1 MVREP
6 TTALLILL
14 SLSLPLSAQSLD
26 QAAARARQR
35 RKACV
40 AGPSKVFTSD
50 DLRKYAVEGPPEAAA
65 EPTTDQPWAA
75 SNGVSQAAHR
85 RHWAS
90 AEAYLKECA
99 SRLTSAKE
107 RWLAVSDTKP
117 PRAVEQARR
126 AVMTSGRALER
137 AQLYRDEAE
146 VAARR
151 AGVEA
156 GGR

>member
-1 MVREP
+1 M
-6 TTALLILL
+6 LLL
-14 SLSLPLSAQSLD
+14 SLSLPLSAQSLG

-35 RKACV
+35 REASV

-50 DLRKYAVEGPPEAAA
+50 DLQKDVVEGPPEGAA

-90 AEAYLKECA
+90 AEAYLEQCA
-99 SRLTSAKE
+99 SRLTAAKE
-107 RWLAVSDTKP
+107 RWLAASDTKP
-117 PRAVEQARR
+117 YGGVEQARR